1 MLYQTEL
8 IHIRCNF
15 QLPSHLLDTDF
26 ISKIVFMCAF
36 HFNSLIF
43 VVGYVSVF
51 WGLTFFSNSGP
62 FSMALIIVSDSLLSN
77 CLITVTM
84 PVSERI
90 CVVTKLSMAS
100 TTFDQGLSKTP
111 AY

>member
-36 HFNSLIF
+36 HFNPLIF
-43 VVGYVSVF
+43 VVSYVSVF
-51 WGLTFFSNSGP
+51 IGNLPSFPIQDHFPWLSLSF
-62 FSMALIIVSDSLLSN
+62 LIVYYPIV
-77 CLITVTM
+77 
-84 PVSERI
+84 
-90 CVVTKLSMAS
+90 
-100 TTFDQGLSKTP
+100 
-111 AY
+111 